1 MQGKTDA
8 VTAKQKGRSR
18 RNQLLRL
25 IIGTT
30 TLVLSTTAYYSY
42 QIVRSLVLDNLKENA
57 FLEVK
62 QGVDEIDGWL
72 ATLKDRV
79 ETQTNSPLLR
89 TMDWEAIEP
98 YLQLEVARQTD
109 FYKFDLVAPDGSY
122 SNTIVGRAQRNLSDR
137 AYFPK
142 AMAGK
147 VVVSDPVISRSTGFP
162 LILIVVPI
170 WSMPALKQTTQTPE
184 QQEII
189 TRSLLALNIPL
200 EGNQSA
206 KPLGLLLGSL
216 KTDRVKE
223 IVSQLEYGDRSYA
236 FALNSQGRAISHPN
250 PDLMSTKDKPAPSFL
265 ESSNEDLAA
274 IAEQMVKGEQGIELV
289 QLDDNWQ
296 YVAYLPLQQANWSVA
311 LVIPRANIESQLGL
325 LDTIALAMLGLAFI
339 MNLVIWQVQ
348 SFEQT
353 QLKKSEAALEQQNQQ
368 LQETLDQLKQ
378 TQALLVQAEKMSSL
392 GEMVAGIAHE
402 INNPVNF
409 IVGNLAH
416 AEGYTQSLIE
426 MLHLY
431 EQYYREPA
439 PEIQARS
446 HELELEFIC
455 EDLSQLIGSM
465 KFGTDRIQEIV
476 LSMRNFAR
484 TDAVRQ
490 AADINQGLDSTL
502 LLLRHRLQA
511 TAERPQIELLK
522 EYGNLPLVHC
532 YPGLLNQV
540 FMNILANAIDALS
553 DAVSQGMLTEQPR
566 IKIVTEVGDSEQV
579 IIRIQDN
586 GIGMTEAVRSQLF
599 ESFFTTKPVG
609 KGTGLGLSISH
620 QVVVDKHG
628 GTLTCTSEL
637 GKGTEFAIAIPLK

>member
-1 MQGKTDA
+1 MQLRHP
-8 VTAKQKGRSR
+8 KQKQRSR
-18 RNQLLRL
+18 RNLLLRL

-30 TLVLSTTAYYSY
+30 TLVVSSTAYYSY

-72 ATLKDRV
+72 GTLKDRV
-79 ETQTNSPLLR
+79 ETQTNIPLLR

-137 AYFPK
+137 AYFSE

-162 LILIVVPI
+162 LILIAAPI
-170 WSMPALKQTTQTPE
+170 WSMPPLKQTTLTPE
-184 QQEII
+184 QQEIR

-200 EGNQSA
+200 EENLSA

-216 KTDRVKE
+216 KTDRVKK
-223 IVSQLEYGDRSYA
+223 IVRQLEYGNDSYA

-250 PDLMSTKDKPAPSFL
+250 RDLMSTKEKPAPSFL
-265 ESSNEDLAA
+265 ESKNKDLGAVAA
-274 IAEQMVKGEQGIELV
+274 RMVKGEQGIELV
-289 QLDDNWQ
+289 QLDDSWQ

-311 LVIPRANIESQLGL
+311 LVIPRANIEAQLGL
-325 LDTIALAMLGLAFI
+325 LDTIALVVLGLAI
-339 MNLVIWQVQ
+339 AMNVVIWQVQ

-353 QLKKSEAALEQQNQQ
+353 QLKRSEAALEQQNQQ

-378 TQALLVQAEKMSSL
+378 TQAQLVQAEKMSSL

-426 MLHLY
+426 MLQLY
-431 EQYYREPA
+431 EQYYPEPA
-439 PEIQARS
+439 PEIKERS
-446 HELELEFIC
+446 QEVELEFIC
-455 EDLSQLIGSM
+455 EDLSELIGSM
-465 KFGTDRIQEIV
+465 QVGTDRIQEIV

-484 TDAVRQ
+484 TDAGDRQ

-511 TAERPQIELLK
+511 TAGRPEIALIK
-522 EYGNLPLVHC
+522 EYGNLPLVEC
-532 YPGLLNQV
+532 YSGQLNQV

-553 DAVSQGMLTEQPR
+553 DAVSQGILNDKPR
-566 IKIVTEVGDSEQV
+566 IKIVTKVGDCEQV
-579 IIRIQDN
+579 TIRIQDN
-586 GIGMTEAVRSQLF
+586 GIGMKEAVRSQLF

-620 QVVVDKHG
+620 QIVVEKHG
-628 GTLTCTSEL
+628 GSLTCTSEL
-637 GKGTEFAIAIPLK
+637 GKGTEFTIAIPLK

>member
-223 IVSQLEYGDRSYA
+223 IVRQLEYGDDSYA

-274 IAEQMVKGEQGIELV
+274 IVEQMVKGEQGIELV

-599 ESFFTTKPVG
+599 DSFFTTKPVG

-628 GTLTCTSEL
+628 GNLTCTSAL